1 MDNFFVN
8 NKDESNQAFSIENQ
22 QNQIKNHYENIF
34 EEALIE
40 IKKEINKFRPENPCK
55 SCNIKNCNISDKNT
69 TANYPSACP
78 YRDWQIKFLSFLTV
92 EYKEQLK
99 KDYNQIM
106 SKKDNYNC
114 TRCGACCKLAVSEF
128 SYAQLKQKALR
139 GDKFATMFTSVFVP
153 YESEN
158 KAREANKEYFDNLN
172 SLIEDKV
179 YYYYC
184 PKVKNNECSDYEN
197 RPDICKDFPHNPL
210 KILPPS
216 CYFNNWKEE
225 VSHDARRLKAKVD
238 IIDFYKHKLG

>member
-1 MDNFFVN
+1 
-8 NKDESNQAFSIENQ
+8 
-22 QNQIKNHYENIF
+22 
-34 EEALIE
+34 
-40 IKKEINKFRPENPCK
+40 
-55 SCNIKNCNISDKNT
+55 
-69 TANYPSACP
+69 
-78 YRDWQIKFLSFLTV
+78 
-92 EYKEQLK
+92 
-99 KDYNQIM
+99 M

-114 TRCGACCKLAVSEF
+114 TRCGACCKLAISEY
-128 SYAQLKQKALR
+128 SYDQLKQRASR
-139 GDKFATMFTSVFVP
+139 GDKFSKDFVSVFVP

-184 PKVKNNECSDYEN
+184 PKVKNNECSDYKN

>member
-40 IKKEINKFRPENPCK
+40 IKKEINKFKPEDSCK
-55 SCNIKNCNISDKNT
+55 NCNIKDCNISDKNT

-114 TRCGACCKLAVSEF
+114 TRCGACCKLAISEY
-128 SYAQLKQKALR
+128 SYEQLKQRASR
-139 GDKFATMFTSVFVP
+139 GDKFSKDFISIFVP
-153 YESEN
+153 YESKN

-225 VSHDARRLKAKVD
+225 VSHDARLLKAKVD